1 MNSTMMDRQN
11 MEAHFKE
18 MCDADVSTVKSRPRE
33 INIGSAVTD
42 RTRKGTMG
50 QGKSV
55 GSDRTKQ
62 ADNK

>member
-1 MNSTMMDRQN
+1 

-18 MCDADVSTVKSRPRE
+18 MCDADVSAVKSRPRK

-42 RTRKGTMG
+42 RTWKGTMA
-50 QGKSV
+50 QGKSAV
-55 GSDRTKQ
+55 TDRTKQ